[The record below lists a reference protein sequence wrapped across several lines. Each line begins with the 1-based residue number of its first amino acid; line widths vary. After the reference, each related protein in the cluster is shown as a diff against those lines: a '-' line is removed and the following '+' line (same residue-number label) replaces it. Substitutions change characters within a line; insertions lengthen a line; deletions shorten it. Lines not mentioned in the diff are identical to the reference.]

1 MNLKKILNLFGLVSG
16 IYGIL
21 KGSYGK
27 IKGLLVK
34 NKEEDVVDK
43 SDT

>member
-21 KGSYGK
+21 KGSYEK
-27 IKGLLVK
+27 IKNLVVK
-34 NKEEDVVDK
+34 DKEEDVFEK